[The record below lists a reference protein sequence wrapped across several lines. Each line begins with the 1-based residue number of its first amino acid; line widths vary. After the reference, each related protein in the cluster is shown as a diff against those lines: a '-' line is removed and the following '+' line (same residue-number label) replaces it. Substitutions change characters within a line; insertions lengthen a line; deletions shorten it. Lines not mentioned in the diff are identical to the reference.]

1 MKRGK
6 LFLTVIALLALASP
20 ADAERGRVDLYE
32 ESEKAKLLVARI
44 TAPTTE
50 GAGIVFH
57 IDGHFA
63 YGFTAK
69 HVLYQQGRVVRD
81 LKAQFQAWPNQKF
94 EVKHLNLHPDL
105 DLAVFQADL
114 RPLGLSLAELQRGIP
129 LDQLGKSKDLN
140 PGNPLFFVGHST
152 AHAWITPKS
161 AVKFAVGHED
171 SFLFEEDC
179 PRGHSG
185 GGVFDREWRLVGMMI
200 EEERPYCRALR
211 IEPILRTV
219 QGWKLDISLLPGV
232 VKERSPQKSGDIT
245 VAVVDFD
252 NRSDKH
258 LPRLGGM
265 AQDIT
270 TSSLVSLP
278 GVRLVTRDRLAKVRK
293 EHRLKDTVLAGTGA
307 SKLGQLLDADAL
319 VTGSILAYD
328 VERRVFEGFGTSAL
342 MDTFR
347 MEISFQVL
355 EVASGR
361 VQYAKTFPVERVVEY
376 PKASSAPSQPR
387 DMTNELLTA
396 LVNDAQRELRSAL
409 MQLASGRATAG
420 EFIEVAVTTNPAG
433 ADIILN
439 GAFVRKTPYTLR
451 LKPAIHE
458 IELVV
463 QGYRPWK
470 QRVRVQPGTAI
481 DVNLIHL
488 SKRIEPE

>member
-1 MKRGK
+1 MNIGK
-6 LFLTVIALLALASP
+6 VVLIGLVVLALALP
-20 ADAERGRVDLYE
+20 AAAERGRADLFE
-32 ESEKAKLLVARI
+32 ESEKAKLLVAWI

-50 GAGIVFH
+50 GGGVVFH
-57 IDGHFA
+57 VDKHFA

-69 HVLYQQGRVVRD
+69 HVLYQQGKRVRD
-81 LKAQFQAWPNQKF
+81 VKAQFQAWPTQKF
-94 EVKHLNLHPDL
+94 EVAALKLHRDL
-105 DLAVFQADL
+105 DLAVFRADL
-114 RPLGLSLAELQRGIP
+114 RPLGLSQAELQRAFP
-129 LDQLGKSKDLN
+129 LDQLGKSGNLD

-152 AHAWITPKS
+152 AQAWITPKT
-161 AVKFAVGHED
+161 AVKFAVGKED

-179 PRGHSG
+179 PQGHSG

-211 IEPILRTV
+211 IEPILRAI
-219 QGWKLDISLLPGV
+219 QEWKLDISLLPGV
-232 VKERSPQKSGDIT
+232 VKERSPQKTGSIT
-245 VAVVDFD
+245 VAVMDFD
-252 NRSDKH
+252 NRSDKN

-293 EHRLKDTVLAGTGA
+293 EHRLKDTVTAGTGA
-307 SKLGQLLDADAL
+307 SKLGKLLDADAL
-319 VTGSILAYD
+319 VTGSILTYD
-328 VERRVFEGFGTSAL
+328 VERRVFEGFDTSAL

-355 EVASGR
+355 DVETGQVR
-361 VQYAKTFPVERVVEY
+361 YAKTFPVERELEY

-387 DMTNELLTA
+387 DLTNELLTA

-420 EFIEVAVTTNPAG
+420 ELIEVRVTTNPAG

-439 GAFVRKTPYTLR
+439 GAYVSKTPYTLR
-451 LKPAIHE
+451 LRPAVHQ

-470 QRVRVQPGTAI
+470 QRVRVQSGTAI
-481 DVNLIHL
+481 DANLIPL
-488 SKRIEPE
+488 SRGSSR